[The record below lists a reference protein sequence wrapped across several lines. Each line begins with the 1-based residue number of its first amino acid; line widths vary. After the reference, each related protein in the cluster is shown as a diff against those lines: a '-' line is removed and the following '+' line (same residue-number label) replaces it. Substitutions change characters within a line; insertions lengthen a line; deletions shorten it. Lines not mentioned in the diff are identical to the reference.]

1 MNPITALQIEFGVL
15 SDLAQKLGIRESAVY
30 AWKARNTIPK
40 KHIRSI
46 EKLSE
51 GRLTREMLRPDLF
64 KEWYELLP
72 FPYRGLH

>member
-64 KEWYELLP
+64 KE
-72 FPYRGLH
+72 